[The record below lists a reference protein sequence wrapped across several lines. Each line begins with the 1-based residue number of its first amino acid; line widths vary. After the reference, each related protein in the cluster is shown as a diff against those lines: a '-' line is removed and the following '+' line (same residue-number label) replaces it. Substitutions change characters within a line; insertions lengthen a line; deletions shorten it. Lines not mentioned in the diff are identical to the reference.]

1 MVGNTN
7 SEIKALELEVDSLYS
22 KKKKNAETYEW
33 MN

>member
-22 KKKKNAETYEW
+22 KKKNK
-33 MN
+33 MLRLMSG

>member
-22 KKKKNAETYEW
+22 KKKKK
-33 MN
+33 MLRLMSG